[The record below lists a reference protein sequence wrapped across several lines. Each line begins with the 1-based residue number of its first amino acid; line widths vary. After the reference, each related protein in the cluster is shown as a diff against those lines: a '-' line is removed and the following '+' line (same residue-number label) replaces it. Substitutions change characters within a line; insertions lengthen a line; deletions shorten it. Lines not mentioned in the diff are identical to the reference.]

1 MQVDI
6 KIVEKILYLA
16 EICLAGLENVLEL
29 IHFELI
35 HKFVE
40 QSADVVVGAVDAVG
54 TAAYSKK
61 LKSGLGFLGI

>member
-1 MQVDI
+1 MQFDV

-16 EICLAGLENVLEL
+16 EICLAGLKNGLEL
-29 IHFELI
+29 IHR
-35 HKFVE
+35 FVE

-54 TAAYSKK
+54 AATYSKK

>member
-6 KIVEKILYLA
+6 KIVKKILYLA
-16 EICLAGLENVLEL
+16 EICLAELENVLEL

-35 HKFVE
+35 HQFLE
-40 QSADVVVGAVDAVG
+40 QSTDVVVAA
-54 TAAYSKK
+54 AAYSER